1 MNTAKQNNANGLI
14 SAHHIEPRVHEWS
27 YSALKYELGSDQ
39 QLQRRPLFSTEFRR
53 HKIERE
59 STSAPKSCICGE
71 YPTAVMTPKQP
82 VARVRS
88 A

>member
-39 QLQRRPLFSTEFRR
+39 QLQRRPPFSTDFGATRLKGKAPQLQR
-53 HKIERE
+53 VASAV
-59 STSAPKSCICGE
+59 STP
-71 YPTAVMTPKQP
+71 QQ
-82 VARVRS
+82 
-88 A
+88 

>member
-39 QLQRRPLFSTEFRR
+39 QLQRRPLQHRV
-53 HKIERE
+53 
-59 STSAPKSCICGE
+59 SAP
-71 YPTAVMTPKQP
+71 QD
-82 VARVRS
+82 
-88 A
+88 